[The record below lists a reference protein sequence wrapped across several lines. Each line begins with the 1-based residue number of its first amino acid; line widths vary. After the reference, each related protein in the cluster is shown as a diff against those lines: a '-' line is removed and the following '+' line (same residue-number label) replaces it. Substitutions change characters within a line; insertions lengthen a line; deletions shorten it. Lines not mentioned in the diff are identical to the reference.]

1 MKWRVQAAGHIY
13 DAGESSV
20 IYFDRRSGDT
30 HLISSFAA
38 YLIEQLAEGP
48 LDTGALV
55 ARAADVIDPAESTGL
70 EEWVNEVMAEL
81 VALDVVQ
88 QA

>member
-1 MKWRVQAAGHIY
+1 MRWRIHAAGHIY
-13 DAGESSV
+13 DAGENSV
-20 IYFDRRSGDT
+20 VYFDRRSGDT

-38 YLIEQLAEGP
+38 YLIEQLADEP
-48 LDTGALV
+48 LDTGELV
-55 ARAADVIDPAESTGL
+55 ARASGAIDPAESTDL
-70 EEWVNEVMAEL
+70 AEWVNEVLQEL